1 MTIRQQKYLIIFLL
15 IIVNSA
21 LSTLFIYFTHHW
33 YAFLCIL
40 ALDSFVISSSSIL
53 LFLQRMFFKKEN
65 KNIRIDPK
73 NYLYVVPCYNESEE
87 ELKNTLN
94 SLTLQRTVSGDK
106 RMLFIVCDGTVKG
119 KHKKPKND
127 LILQN
132 ILDINQE
139 SHITTDLILK
149 KLLNVQDL
157 GEVYEYK
164 TWDGNINYIKIYKG
178 TYKYL
183 VESID
188 FVLCI
193 KQNNYGK
200 RDSLVLVRKLCYG
213 YNIGREDDSVLS
225 MDINYIFY
233 EKYKKTIDY
242 IIGIDA
248 DTIFDYNCSYELI
261 NGLESNPMN
270 MGCVGYV
277 DINTTRHKYSPW
289 ILYQYAEYA
298 FAQCLKRY
306 AQSNITHKVSCLS
319 GCNQILRVVE
329 ETCGDKILDKF
340 YYLPNE
346 NDNIFTHIRSY
357 ASEDRNHVCLM
368 LSMYPYVRSVQT
380 LDAICYTN
388 VPMDWSVFLSQR
400 RRWNLGANSNDMMLV
415 HLPGINIFEKISA
428 LINVVTFATSPFIF
442 IATIYFIKTIIT
454 SPSMLM
460 LYLSVIIIIP
470 FLYALSIPIFIKKQ
484 SYTYY
489 YLAWFTFFTMCSI
502 VNLLTYFYSIIH
514 IDVMKWGK
522 TRSIEKDKEKNK
534 EKNKNNTMILINN
547 KLELEQKSYL
557 EEENIEE
564 DIEKGNE
571 KEIEEKEIEE
581 KKIEEKEIEEYND
594 EEDIE
599 KGTVEEYND
608 EEIGEEIDEEL
619 TEYGFIQERERET
632 DV

>member
-15 IIVNSA
+15 TIVNSA
-21 LSTLFIYFTHHW
+21 LSSLFIYFTNYW
-33 YAFLCIL
+33 YAFLGIL
-40 ALDSFVISSSSIL
+40 ALDSFVISISSVL
-53 LFLQRMFFKKEN
+53 LFLQRMFLKKE
-65 KNIRIDPK
+65 KKYVRIDPK
-73 NYLYVVPCYNESEE
+73 NYLYVVPCYNESED

-94 SLTLQRTVSGDK
+94 SITLQRTVSGDK
-106 RMLFIVCDGTVKG
+106 RMLFIVCDGIVKG
-119 KHKKPKND
+119 KYKPPTND

-132 ILDINQE
+132 ILDINHE
-139 SHITTDLILK
+139 NHISTDLILK
-149 KLLNVQDL
+149 KILNIQEL

-164 TWDGNINYIKIYKG
+164 TWDGNMNSVKIYKG

-183 VESID
+183 MESID
-188 FVLCI
+188 FILFI

-213 YNIGREDDSVLS
+213 YNIGREDDGELS

-233 EKYKKTIDY
+233 EKYKKPIDY

-277 DINTTRHKYSPW
+277 DINRTQYKYSPW
-289 ILYQYAEYA
+289 ILYQYAEYT

-319 GCNQILRVVE
+319 GCNQILRIAE
-329 ETCGDKILDKF
+329 ETCGDKILNKF

-346 NDNIFTHIRSY
+346 DDNIFTHIRSY

-388 VPMDWSVFLSQR
+388 VPMNISVFLSQR

-415 HLPGINIFEKISA
+415 CLPGINIFEKIA
-428 LINVVTFATSPFIF
+428 AFINVLTFATSPFIF

-460 LYLSVIIIIP
+460 LYLSIIIMIP

-484 SYTYY
+484 SYIYY
-489 YLAWFTFFTMCSI
+489 YLSWFTFFIICSI
-502 VNLLTYFYSIIH
+502 VNLLTFFYSIVH

-522 TRSIEKDKEKNK
+522 TRSIEK
-534 EKNKNNTMILINN
+534 TINN
-547 KLELEQKSYL
+547 LDQSSSYIVN
-557 EEENIEE
+557 ENINEN
-564 DIEKGNE
+564 INE
-571 KEIEEKEIEE
+571 KEENEKEENE
-581 KKIEEKEIEEYND
+581 ND
-594 EEDIE
+594 IFHYAYQNQ
-599 KGTVEEYND
+599 K
-608 EEIGEEIDEEL
+608 
-619 TEYGFIQERERET
+619 ET

>member
-15 IIVNSA
+15 IIVNTA
-21 LSTLFIYFTHHW
+21 LSTLFLYFTDHW
-33 YAFLCIL
+33 YAFLCVL

-119 KHKKPKND
+119 KHKKTKND

-132 ILDINQE
+132 ILDINKE

-149 KLLNVQDL
+149 KILNVQDL

-213 YNIGREDDSVLS
+213 YNISKEDDSQLS

-233 EKYKKTIDY
+233 EKYKKPIDY

-277 DINTTRHKYSPW
+277 DINTTRYKYSPW

-415 HLPGINIFEKISA
+415 HLPGINIFEKISS
-428 LINVVTFATSPFIF
+428 LINVVTFATAPFIF

-522 TRSIEKDKEKNK
+522 TRSIEK
-534 EKNKNNTMILINN
+534 EKNKNNNNTMIIINN
-547 KLELEQKSYL
+547 KLDQQSY
-557 EEENIEE
+557 IDEE
-564 DIEKGNE
+564 DIEKGKVE
-571 KEIEEKEIEE
+571 EEIE
-581 KKIEEKEIEEYND
+581 KKIEEYNEKGNEEDIEKIKVEQEIEEKIEEKIEEYND

-599 KGTVEEYND
+599 KGKIEEDNY
-608 EEIGEEIDEEL
+608 EEG
-619 TEYGFIQERERET
+619 GFIQEQERET